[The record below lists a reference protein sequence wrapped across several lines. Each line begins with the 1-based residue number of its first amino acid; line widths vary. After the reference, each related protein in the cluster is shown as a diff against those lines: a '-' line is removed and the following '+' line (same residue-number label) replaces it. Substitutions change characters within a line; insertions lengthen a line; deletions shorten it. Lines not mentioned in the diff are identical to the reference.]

1 MSDWDYP
8 QYPADFRS
16 SYMGGGQ
23 YNPAELIA
31 RAREQFEQQGVECD
45 TLVGTGLSGALVVP
59 QMARELG
66 KEWLIV
72 RKPNEGTHSSRPVE
86 GYLGRRWLFVDDGI
100 QSGKTFRRVFDT
112 IAELPETASYYWRML
127 GCTEFAGAY
136 FYTSATYGDYWEEPV
151 PADVMIEKYAKR
163 KPFDWGEAADL
174 SAPLPPIPLSNWA
187 AAVNG
192 YTFATTRLKE
202 TA

>member
-1 MSDWDYP
+1 MSQYIYP
-8 QYPADFRS
+8 QHPADFLS
-16 SYMGGGQ
+16 NYMGGGQ
-23 YNPAELIA
+23 YDPADLIA
-31 RAREQFEQQGVECD
+31 TAREQFELHGVECD

-72 RKPNEGTHSSRPVE
+72 RKPKEGTHSSRPVE
-86 GYLGRRWLFVDDGI
+86 GQLGQRWLFVDDGI
-100 QSGKTFRRVFDT
+100 QSGKTFRRVLDT
-112 IAELPETASYYWRML
+112 IADLPETASYLWHRL

-136 FYTSATYGDYWEEPV
+136 FYASDEYGDHWEAPL

-174 SAPLPPIPLSNWA
+174 SAPLRPIPVSNWA

-192 YTFATTRLKE
+192 YTIATTELKA